1 MITLSKPLCCAARLW
16 NTMRDKRVSFWSFPE
31 SSRRVISSSLIISL
45 LHALSCGYS
54 DVARQRGERINAVQA
69 PQCGLD
75 LRWSAVRRCL
85 RRQKERIFGPLII
98 TFVLVL
104 GLWRRPRTD
113 RCEESRHPGSN
124 HHPAGPQR
132 STGVVHVREAP
143 LLVGLLLVLL
153 LTLRSFVRVG
163 LDG

>member
-1 MITLSKPLCCAARLW
+1 MSLFAA
-16 NTMRDKRVSFWSFPE
+16 TSFPE

-69 PQCGLD
+69 PKCGFD
-75 LRWSAVRRCL
+75 LRLSAVCRRL

-98 TFVLVL
+98 TFVLVFR
-104 GLWRRPRTD
+104 LWSRPRTD
-113 RCEESRHPGSN
+113 RCEESHHLGSN

-132 STGVVHVREAP
+132 STGVVHVRKAP

-153 LTLRSFVRVG
+153 ALRGFVRVR